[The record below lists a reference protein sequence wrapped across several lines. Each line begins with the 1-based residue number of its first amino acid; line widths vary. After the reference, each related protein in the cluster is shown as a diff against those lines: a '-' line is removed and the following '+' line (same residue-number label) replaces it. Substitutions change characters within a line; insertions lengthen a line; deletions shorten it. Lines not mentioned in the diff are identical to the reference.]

1 MLICHTIFHE
11 TLFACCLEMVIFA
24 YNAQRAFP
32 WVLNALQIHPYHFYK
47 VIEVIVRVED
57 KLPRNMVKHLNS
69 VCLINIY

>member
-1 MLICHTIFHE
+1 
-11 TLFACCLEMVIFA
+11 MVIFA

-57 KLPRNMVKHLNS
+57 KLPRDMVKHLSSVSNYDNDIIFNS
-69 VCLINIY
+69 S